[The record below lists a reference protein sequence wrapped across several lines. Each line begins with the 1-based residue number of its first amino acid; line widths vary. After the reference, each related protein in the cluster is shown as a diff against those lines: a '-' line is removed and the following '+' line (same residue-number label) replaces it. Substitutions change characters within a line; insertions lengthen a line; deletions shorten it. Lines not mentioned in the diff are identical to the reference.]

1 MNLLLV
7 DDDEAVRTTLR
18 AVLEHHRFSVT
29 AASTVPEALDL
40 IGDRPFDVLLAD
52 LNVGQPGDGFTVVSA
67 MRRTQPKA
75 CTFIL
80 TGYPDFESAIMAVRN
95 QVDDYFSKP
104 LRVEDLLSSIS
115 AVRDGKKHA
124 MTGPTI
130 RRTSQMLD
138 HLTQEI
144 CQRWLAEVMTDL
156 ELAAIPLT
164 EAQRSDH
171 VPDLVSHIIDRLDTG
186 TDALSPEAVEAA
198 RKHGKV
204 RYQQG
209 YTIPQ
214 ILYEARVLQ
223 KTISAVIRENV
234 LTLDLSTLVDDILQ
248 IGESLQGGVEIS
260 VRVYQAQSPRSLQT
274 SFSLLYQSP
283 YLGVLIADEERIID
297 ANDALLRMIGHER
310 DELATGT
317 IDWRA
322 MTPEKFRG
330 LDSTA
335 LEQLREF
342 GACVPYEKEYML
354 PDGTPVPFLIGGVR
368 LGFEPFQWS
377 AYVVDLT
384 EQRKLHDAD
393 QKLKAWEER
402 YKLINLLAHETFTLH
417 LLRTRDDLSNDTM
430 SLLNDAMGMLDRV
443 STTVRRVLAES
454 GDAR

>member
-1 MNLLLV
+1 
-7 DDDEAVRTTLR
+7 
-18 AVLEHHRFSVT
+18 
-29 AASTVPEALDL
+29 
-40 IGDRPFDVLLAD
+40 
-52 LNVGQPGDGFTVVSA
+52 
-67 MRRTQPKA
+67 MRRTQPAA

-104 LRVEDLLSSIS
+104 LRVEDLLSSIN
-115 AVRDGKKHA
+115 AKRDGRRRSPK
-124 MTGPTI
+124 GPTL
-130 RRTSQMLD
+130 RKTSQMLG
-138 HLTQEI
+138 HLSGEI
-144 CQRWLAEVMTDL
+144 CERWLAEVMTDP

-164 EAQRSDH
+164 KAQRSDH
-171 VPDLVSHIIDRLDTG
+171 VPDLLNHIIDRLDTA
-186 TDALSPEAVEAA
+186 TDALSVEAIEAA
-198 RKHGKV
+198 RRHGKA

-234 LTLDLSTLVDDILQ
+234 LTLELSSLVDDILQ

-310 DELATGT
+310 EELASGAL
-317 IDWRA
+317 DWRA
-322 MTPEKFRG
+322 MTPEKFKV

-335 LEQLREF
+335 IDQLREF
-342 GACVPYEKEYML
+342 GACVPYEKEYLL
-354 PDGTPVPFLIGGVR
+354 PSGASVPFLIGGVR

-377 AYVVDLT
+377 AYIVDLT
-384 EQRKLHDAD
+384 EQRKLHVAD

-402 YKLINLLAHETFTLH
+402 YQLINVLAHELNNPLAAMTFTLH
-417 LLRTRDDLSNDTM
+417 LLRTREDLSNDTV
-430 SLLNDAMGMLDRV
+430 SLLSDAMGMLDRI

-454 GDAR
+454 GGGRD